1 MRYTKIIVGGYIL
14 GLAVADKGIEI
25 TEQEYNELT
34 DIFHAMPVRE
44 GYAYRLR
51 EDLTWEEYQ
60 VEPEPVDELT
70 DTEALAILLGGDYE

>member
-1 MRYTKIIVGGYIL
+1 MLVKIIDNGYIV
-14 GLAVADKGIEI
+14 GLADAPTGVEVTAE
-25 TEQEYNELT
+25 EYAALT

-70 DTEALAILLGGDYE
+70 DAEALSILLGGGEA